1 MGGTIESESTDGWG
15 CRVSATL
22 PLDLPVLATGGAAAD
37 ALAGLGAREI
47 EVLEHLVA
55 GRRNRVIAERLGVSE
70 STIKFHV
77 ASLMRKL
84 DVSTRGEAAALGA
97 EAGVKAAG

>member
-1 MGGTIESESTDGWG
+1 M
-15 CRVSATL
+15 
-22 PLDLPVLATGGAAAD
+22 
-37 ALAGLGAREI
+37 
-47 EVLEHLVA
+47 
-55 GRRNRVIAERLGVSE
+55 IAERLGVSE
-70 STIKFHV
+70 STVKFHV